1 MPLQPLS
8 LTPPTPPPLIDV
20 DEILM
25 LWLLAGAQPAPGRE
39 GGLEK
44 SMPRGGGGTPE
55 SRAWAPAG
63 SVLPC

>member
-44 SMPRGGGGTPE
+44 SMPQGGTPE